1 MDFDGV
7 TSVVLADQIKSL
19 DWKARHARKKG
30 TVPSEVLAHVRAMLK
45 ALLAMT

>member
-1 MDFDGV
+1 V

-19 DWKARHARKKG
+19 DWKARRARKKRI
-30 TVPSEVLAHVRAMLK
+30 VPSGVLTHVRAMLK